1 MAEGAPRGNSD
12 LRCRRAACWYG
23 IFLSRQLR
31 AAFSGGEIHSLGR
44 LRLEGFPESLS
55 RTWELVHRNV
65 GFGLRGICH
74 ASKRLSCSVSLS
86 CPWAP
91 ILPIHGR
98 VTNMIQQLHKPE
110 FTLFLPDN
118 SRAYLII
125 HPYIL
130 CNNANSKKKY
140 ETNKNHKIMVDISQ
154 SECYFKY
161 MDVST
166 P

>member
-12 LRCRRAACWYG
+12 LHCRRATCWYG

-86 CPWAP
+86 LPWEP
-91 ILPIHGR
+91 LLPIHGR
-98 VTNMIQQLHKPE
+98 VTNMIQQIHNPE
-110 FTLFLPDN
+110 FFTQINKFSQTLQL
-118 SRAYLII
+118 
-125 HPYIL
+125 H
-130 CNNANSKKKY
+130 SKKSPAQA
-140 ETNKNHKIMVDISQ
+140 NQRFFS
-154 SECYFKY
+154 F
-161 MDVST
+161 
-166 P
+166 